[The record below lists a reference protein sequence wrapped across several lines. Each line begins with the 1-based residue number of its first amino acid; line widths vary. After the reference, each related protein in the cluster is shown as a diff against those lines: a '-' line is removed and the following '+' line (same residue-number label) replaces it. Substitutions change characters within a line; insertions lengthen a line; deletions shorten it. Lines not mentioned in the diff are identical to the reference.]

1 MKINLPLE
9 IGSSD
14 CSGLRNLVEEST
26 GNVVFCSAGKV
37 NFGDASGIKAEE
49 SKNEETPT
57 YGFSESKSRQPKFDE
72 PNTVDNS
79 NGS

>member
-9 IGSSD
+9 IGSND

-37 NFGDASGIKAEE
+37 NFGDATCIKAEE